1 MGSHG
6 PGFTGPRKSSEIFTG
21 SMSSSGVYHGPPVA
35 PTPCQRCQHVLP
47 SSLVSYRRTRR
58 TIKIVDHRHHVV
70 HHVTS
75 RFQNRCVQS
84 TEATTPC
91 NTLRRS
97 LIFRSFQSLSVSVTL
112 FKIMFS
118 CHSKSS
124 PFSSNQL
131 HQRVSVSMDTFW
143 TRVPILTEKWL

>member
-6 PGFTGPRKSSEIFTG
+6 PGFTGPRKSSQIFTG

-58 TIKIVDHRHHVV
+58 TRRTIKIVDHRHHV

-84 TEATTPC
+84 TEATTPR

-97 LIFRSFQSLSVSVTL
+97 LILRSFQSLSVSVTL
-112 FKIMFS
+112 FKIMNKKRYAKDCKEVENDVHYEVDF
-118 CHSKSS
+118 
-124 PFSSNQL
+124 L
-131 HQRVSVSMDTFW
+131 HFLVHFCGL
-143 TRVPILTEKWL
+143 P